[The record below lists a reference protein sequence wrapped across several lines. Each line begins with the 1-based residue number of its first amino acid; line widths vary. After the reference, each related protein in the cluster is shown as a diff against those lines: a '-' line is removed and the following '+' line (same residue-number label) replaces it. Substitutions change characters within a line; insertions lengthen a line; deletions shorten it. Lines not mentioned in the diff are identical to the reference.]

1 MCIIQLQLRSW
12 GWFSIHSALTF
23 CAQVQ
28 NKKAIVECIIIY
40 DALHKRTIYLDAF
53 CAGLEVMGIKTMIS
67 LFPELCKP
75 AFVADGA
82 ITSQRV
88 TDMLKPHLPDKRED
102 MNDDERR
109 VWQYLVDFVSQAN
122 EEGRKFHV

>member
-1 MCIIQLQLRSW
+1 
-12 GWFSIHSALTF
+12 
-23 CAQVQ
+23 
-28 NKKAIVECIIIY
+28 
-40 DALHKRTIYLDAF
+40 
-53 CAGLEVMGIKTMIS
+53 MIS

-109 VWQYLVDFVSQAN
+109 VWQFGSIWLILSVRPMKTVGNFMFDHS
-122 EEGRKFHV
+122 